1 VDAIR
6 ARPLRYL
13 IPAFLIVAAL
23 FAWRSYSGGQDVP
36 PPATARVTRG
46 TVQDTVLATGII
58 EANQL
63 VSVGARVSGQIETLA
78 VRLGQA
84 VDEGDLIAQ
93 IDSQDQRNA
102 VLQAKAALANIE
114 AQIAATRARLSQSR
128 HDLEREEEL
137 LSSNFTSTE
146 NVEAA
151 RMNVAVYEAD
161 LEALQAQLS
170 SAEVNVS
177 NMQIALER
185 TSIHAPISGTVVAIV
200 VDEGQTVN
208 ASQSTPTIVKIAELG
223 TMLVKTEIS
232 EADIVRVRSGQ
243 AVTFTIL
250 GEQDREFQAEVREVE
265 PAPSEIETSD
275 TISSDEAVYYNALL
289 EVDNPEHL
297 LRIGMTTQV
306 SIILDSADDVLTI
319 PAAALRP
326 GPQGRTAVE
335 VYNPAT
341 DERTLKE
348 VETGLNNDISV
359 AILSGL
365 SEGEQVITGSGPE
378 SARSPDAGDEPRMRM
393 PPMGL

>member
-1 VDAIR
+1 MH
-6 ARPLRYL
+6 RPRLFYYL
-13 IPAFLIVAAL
+13 ISAVLIIAAL
-23 FAWRSYSGGQDVP
+23 WVWKSYSSAQDLP
-36 PPATARVTRG
+36 APATASVVRG

-63 VSVGARVSGQIETLA
+63 VSVGARVSGQIETMA
-78 VRLGQA
+78 VKLGQTVA
-84 VDEGDLIAQ
+84 EGDLIAR
-93 IDSQDQRNA
+93 IDSQDQQNA
-102 VLQAKAALANIE
+102 VLQAKAELAIID

-128 HDLEREEEL
+128 HDLEREEQL

-146 NVEAA
+146 NVETA
-151 RMNVAVYEAD
+151 RLNVQVYEAE

-177 NMQIALER
+177 NMQIALQR

-208 ASQSTPTIVKIAELG
+208 ASQSTPTIVKIAELD
-223 TMLVKTEIS
+223 TMLVKAEIS
-232 EADIVRVRSGQ
+232 EADIVQVQPGQ

-250 GEQDREFQAEVREVE
+250 GEHDREFPAEVREVE

-289 EVDNPEHL
+289 EVDNTQHL

-306 SIILDSADDVLTI
+306 SIILDSANNVLRI
-319 PAAALRP
+319 PAAALQA
-326 GPQGRTAVE
+326 GPQGRFDVQ
-335 VYNPAT
+335 VFDPAT
-341 DERTLKE
+341 EARTVKA
-348 VETGLNNDISV
+348 VDVGLNNDIDAV
-359 AILSGL
+359 ILSGL
-365 SEGEQVITGSGPE
+365 SEGEQVIIGSTM
-378 SARSPDAGDEPRMRM
+378 ARPASDEPRMRM

>member
-1 VDAIR
+1 MHLPR
-6 ARPLRYL
+6 LPRYL
-13 IPAFLIVAAL
+13 IPIALLVVAFVAWKS
-23 FAWRSYSGGQDVP
+23 FTGTQDTP
-36 PPATARVTRG
+36 PPATSRVTRD

-78 VRLGQA
+78 VRLGQS

-93 IDSQDQRNA
+93 IDSQDQQNA

-146 NVEAA
+146 DVEAA
-151 RMNVAVYEAD
+151 RMNVAVYEAE

-170 SAEVNVS
+170 SAEVSVS

-208 ASQSTPTIVKIAELG
+208 ASQSTPTLVKIAELD

-232 EADIVRVRSGQ
+232 EADIVRVQPGQ

-250 GEQDREFQAEVREVE
+250 GEQDREFHAEVREVE

-289 EVDNPEHL
+289 EVDNPQHL

-306 SIILDSADDVLTI
+306 SIILDSADNVLTI
-319 PAAALRP
+319 PAAALRA
-326 GPQGRTAVE
+326 GPQGRTTVE
-335 VYNPAT
+335 VYDPAS
-341 DERTLKE
+341 DERTVKD
-348 VETGLNNDISV
+348 VTVGLDNDVRV
-359 AILSGL
+359 AVLSGL
-365 SEGEQVITGSGPE
+365 DEGELVITGSASADGPD
-378 SARSPDAGDEPRMRM
+378 SGNEPRMRM

>member
-1 VDAIR
+1 MKDRLTQLPRLV
-6 ARPLRYL
+6 RYL
-13 IPAFLIVAAL
+13 IPVVLIAA
-23 FAWRSYSGGQDVP
+23 AVWGWQSYSSSQDVP
-36 PPATARVTRG
+36 APSTARVSRD
-46 TVQDTVLATGII
+46 TVQETVLATGII

-78 VRLGQA
+78 VKLGQNVA
-84 VDEGDLIAQ
+84 QGDLIAQ
-93 IDSQDQRNA
+93 IDSQDQQNA

-114 AQIAATRARLSQSR
+114 AQIAATRARLAQSR
-128 HDLEREEEL
+128 HDLEREEQL
-137 LSSNFTSTE
+137 LTSNFTSTE

-151 RMNVAVYEAD
+151 GLNVQVYEAE
-161 LEALQAQLS
+161 LAALQAQLS

-185 TSIHAPISGTVVAIV
+185 TSVHAPISGTVVAIV

-208 ASQSTPTIVKIAELG
+208 ASQSTPTIVKIADLD

-232 EADIVRVRSGQ
+232 EADIVQVRPGQ
-243 AVTFTIL
+243 SVTFSIL
-250 GEQDREFQAEVREVE
+250 GEHDREFAAEVREVE

-289 EVDNPEHL
+289 EVDNPDHL

-306 SIILDSADDVLTI
+306 SIILDSAENVLSV
-319 PAAALRP
+319 PAAALQP
-326 GPQGRTAVE
+326 GPQGSYRVQVYDPATGERTAKTVE
-335 VYNPAT
+335 V
-341 DERTLKE
+341 
-348 VETGLNNDISV
+348 GLNNDVIA

-365 SEGEQVITGSGPE
+365 REGEEVIVGGTAMTQSE
-378 SARSPDAGDEPRMRM
+378 PDKQRMRM